1 MIRDLRMKLWK
12 QPHALAYVRC
22 SKDEQEGSTAGQLRL
37 IETEMKD
44 RELSFVAPPFVDDG
58 RRGSDET
65 RPGLLS
71 LMDYCRSHPV
81 RIRTASDY
89 LPIFVQSTDRLGR
102 FLEPMKIFSYLN
114 EFKELGY
121 DIYSIS
127 EKIRFIGGN
136 IGDWIQIVVRS
147 DQATGYSVRLSH
159 DSMRGGLQTAER
171 GFLSGGSPCH
181 GYDRA
186 VVGADGKPR
195 YRYTN
200 LPGKRISKY
209 TMDGVLVLTLEPIL
223 RKGKLVAPSL
233 DKSNSDHVTRI
244 LGEPIKVKS
253 IERLFEL
260 FIEERRG
267 LRTVADTLNREG
279 YPPPRGRKWYTS
291 AVRSIL
297 TNPCYMG
304 ALVYGRR
311 SKSKY
316 HEFTVERSEGNGR
329 ISIDK
334 KEIFRKGFLYRE
346 MEECIVV
353 PDAHPAIIP
362 KETWY
367 RAQEILASK
376 VAPGTPKRT
385 GRGARSNY
393 LLTGLAKCAKCG
405 HNYQGDTHRR
415 TGWRSYQ
422 CGGYAAGGKS
432 VCQRATVPADLIE
445 RWVREEMQKR
455 LLDGR
460 ARLFDDYRDFE
471 RAIEVEVSS
480 QFRTERPADKG
491 LKMIESTIGEK
502 RKKLD
507 LILTGLSADNMD
519 VANDLIRNLKR
530 EISGLEEQLRRKKEL
545 DRPRLALNPKAI
557 AKEAAGYV
565 WNLKEVLDQGSTEEQ
580 RRFIEYFVR
589 EVKIDGKGGWV
600 EGAFFDQ
607 PSLPGV
613 TFCMVPPTGLTP
625 YGKTRLPI
633 TYQVRDFP
641 QPPVHSKRGR
651 PPSKS

>member
-1 MIRDLRMKLWK
+1 MYRDPRTRLWN
-12 QPHALAYVRC
+12 QPHGLAYVRC
-22 SKDEQEGSTAGQLRL
+22 SKDEQEGSTEGQLRL
-37 IETEMKD
+37 IDSELHDRSMK
-44 RELSFVAPPFVDDG
+44 LAVPAFVDDG
-58 RRGSDET
+58 RRGSDED
-65 RPGLLS
+65 RPGLRS

-81 RIRTASDY
+81 RTRSASDY

-114 EFKELGY
+114 ELKELGY
-121 DIYSIS
+121 DVYSIS

-171 GFLSGGSPCH
+171 GFVAGGTPSY
-181 GYDRA
+181 GYDRV
-186 VVGADGKPR
+186 VVGAEGKARNR
-195 YRYTN
+195 YVN
-200 LPGKRISKY
+200 LPGKRVAKY
-209 TMDGVLVLTLEPIL
+209 TMDGELVGTLDPIV

-244 LGEPIKVKS
+244 PGEPIKVKAV
-253 IERLFEL
+253 ERLFEL
-260 FIEERRG
+260 FVEDRRG
-267 LRTVADTLNREG
+267 FRTIADTLNREG
-279 YPPPRGRKWYTS
+279 YPPPRGRRWYSS
-291 AVRSIL
+291 AIRTIIK
-297 TNPCYMG
+297 NPCYMG

-316 HEFTVERSEGNGR
+316 HEFSVEKSEGNGR
-329 ISIDK
+329 ISIEK

-346 MEECIVV
+346 MEECIMI
-353 PDAHPAIIP
+353 PDAHPGIVP

-367 RAQEILASK
+367 RAQELLAAK
-376 VAPGTPKRT
+376 TAPGTPKRT

-393 LLTGLAKCAKCG
+393 LLTGLARCAKCG

-422 CGGYAAGGKS
+422 CGGYVAGGKS
-432 VCQRATVPADLIE
+432 VCRRATVPAEPIE

-471 RAIEVEVSS
+471 RAIESEVSS
-480 QFRTERPADKG
+480 QLRTEKPGDKG
-491 LKMIESTIGEK
+491 LKMIETAVADK
-502 RKKLD
+502 RKKLE
-507 LILTGLSADNMD
+507 LILNGLSADNLD

-530 EISGLEEQLRRKKEL
+530 EIAGLEEQLRRKKEL

-557 AKEAAGYV
+557 AKEAAGYL
-565 WNLKEVLDQGSTEEQ
+565 WNLKEVLSQGTIEEQ
-580 RRFIEYFVR
+580 RRFVDYFVQGIR
-589 EVKIDGKGGWV
+589 VDGKEGWL
-600 EGAFFDQ
+600 EAAFYED
-607 PSLPGV
+607 PSLPGAS
-613 TFCMVPPTGLTP
+613 FCMVPPTG
-625 YGKTRLPI
+625 
-633 TYQVRDFP
+633 FE
-641 QPPVHSKRGR
+641 PVSRT
-651 PPSKS
+651 

>member
-1 MIRDLRMKLWK
+1 MIRELGAKVWNH
-12 QPHALAYVRC
+12 PHAIAYVRC
-22 SKDEQEGSTAGQLRL
+22 SKDEQDGSTDGQLRV
-37 IETEMKD
+37 IESEMKT
-44 RELSFVAPPFVDDG
+44 RGLSFIVPPFIDDG
-58 RRGSDET
+58 RRGSDES

-71 LMDYCRSHPV
+71 LLEYCRAHPV
-81 RIRTASDY
+81 RTRTASDY

-121 DIYSIS
+121 DVYSIS
-127 EKIRFIGGN
+127 ERLRFIGGN

-171 GFLSGGSPCH
+171 GFLAGGSPCH

-200 LPGKRISKY
+200 LPGKRIAKY
-209 TMDGVLVLTLEPIL
+209 SMDGQWIMTLEPVL
-223 RKGKLVAPSL
+223 RKGKLMAPSL

-244 LGEPIKVKS
+244 LGEPMKVKS

-260 FIEERRG
+260 FLDERRG
-267 LRTVADTLNREG
+267 LRLIADALNREG
-279 YPPPRGRKWYTS
+279 FPPPRGRKWYAS
-291 AVRSIL
+291 AVRSIIL
-297 TNPCYMG
+297 NPCYMG

-316 HEFTVERSEGNGR
+316 HEFSVERSPGGGR

-362 KETWY
+362 KERWY
-367 RAQEILASK
+367 QAQQLLASK

-385 GRGARSNY
+385 GRGSTSNY
-393 LLTGLAKCAKCG
+393 LLTGLAKCARCG

-432 VCQRATVPADLIE
+432 VCQRATVPADLLE

-460 ARLFDDYRDFE
+460 ARLFDDYQDFE
-471 RAIEVEVSS
+471 RAIEAEVSS
-480 QFRTERPADKG
+480 QFRLEKPLDKG
-491 LKMIESTIGEK
+491 LQLIESAIGDK

-507 LILTGLSADNMD
+507 LILTGLSADNLE
-519 VANDLIRNLKR
+519 VANELIRNLKR
-530 EISGLEEQLRRKKEL
+530 EIAGLQEQLRRKKEL
-545 DRPRLALNPKAI
+545 DRPRPALNPKAV
-557 AKEAAGYV
+557 AKEAAGYL
-565 WNLKEVLDQGSTEEQ
+565 WNLKEVLGKGTVQEQ
-580 RRFIEYFVR
+580 RRVIEYFVQGI
-589 EVKIDGKGGWV
+589 KIDGKGGWV
-600 EGAFFDQ
+600 EGAFFEP
-607 PSLPGV
+607 PSLPDV
-613 TFCMVPPTGLTP
+613 TFCMVPRTG
-625 YGKTRLPI
+625 
-633 TYQVRDFP
+633 FE
-641 QPPVHSKRGR
+641 PVLSA
-651 PPSKS
+651 